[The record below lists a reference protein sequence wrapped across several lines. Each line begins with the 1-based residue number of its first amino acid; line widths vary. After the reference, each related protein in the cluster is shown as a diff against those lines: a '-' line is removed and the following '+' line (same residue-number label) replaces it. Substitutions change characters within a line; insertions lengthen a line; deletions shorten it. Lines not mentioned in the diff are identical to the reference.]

1 MAKHKN
7 APQQKLAT
15 TSKQLSYDSN
25 TMMIW
30 IAFFA
35 AVISVALSF
44 VTVEPTISIRYLLT
58 ALFCL
63 GFVAYFFIAKKYTIP
78 AAYPILVKLVF
89 GSGLLYFVWNAIAL
103 NFAINPAAGYYEL
116 TRQLLNLLL
125 LFILMEAVR
134 REVVHI
140 LMVVKVI
147 AVMTILHSLIGMLQ
161 FYGVGFL
168 NIPGANAQPYG
179 LMANRNLY
187 GSALAFSIPFVLYL
201 WVVASSSWKKIAIL
215 ALAFLTVS
223 ILLSQTRSAW
233 LASAVAL
240 FSAFALGNIFL
251 KDHRK
256 QLLKWSLIGLVGVV
270 ILVIITVFINKQ
282 TGVENTITERA
293 LSFTNGSET
302 NTATSENVNARVNMW
317 KKTTEMIKDKP
328 LWGTGLGNW
337 KLSVTSYGVEGLP
350 WANGEYVPDRPH
362 NVYLQTMSESG
373 IVGFLFYIFSWISVV
388 IIGFVCLRKAIADNE
403 KILLVLMLSGISAV
417 ATDCMFS
424 FPLERLEHSFYFLLM
439 CGITMGI
446 YLRSISATDL
456 KLKIVSAPV
465 KWLMIIIG
473 LLNVFMAYLKYNF
486 EASMNRAQALETEG
500 NFADE
505 IDMANSGK
513 SSLITLDPEGH
524 AMEMRTGIAYKGLRN
539 YDMALKEMLQA
550 KKYNPYSPMLM
561 SNIGSVYTDMKDYK
575 TAVSYYQQAL
585 KYAPAFQ
592 VALINL
598 AANQYELGNYQA
610 TVDALEKI
618 DFTRY
623 PKVRELQNLAKRKL
637 LEIK

>member
-1 MAKHKN
+1 MAKHKI
-7 APQQKLAT
+7 AAQQKQAL
-15 TSKQLSYDSN
+15 TSKHTSHDSN

-35 AVISVALSF
+35 AIISVALSF
-44 VTVEPTISIRYLLT
+44 VTVEPTISVRYMLT
-58 ALFCL
+58 GLFCL
-63 GFVAYFFIAKKYTIP
+63 GFSAYFFVAKKYTVPGDFPLLI
-78 AAYPILVKLVF
+78 KLVF
-89 GSGLLYFVWNAIAL
+89 GFGILYFVWNAIAL

-140 LMVVKVI
+140 LIVAKVI
-147 AVMTILHSLIGMLQ
+147 VVISIIHSIIGILQ

-187 GSALAFSIPFVLYL
+187 GSAQAFTIPFVLYV
-201 WVVASSSWKKIAIL
+201 WISANSSWKKIALI
-215 ALAFLTVS
+215 ALAFLTLS

-233 LASAVAL
+233 LASAVIL
-240 FSAFALGNIFL
+240 FSAFVLVNVFL
-251 KDHRK
+251 KESRK
-256 QLLKWSLIGLVGVV
+256 QFLKWSVIGFAAVV
-270 ILVIITVFINKQ
+270 IIVIVTLFINKQ

-293 LSFTNGSET
+293 LSFTTGSNKGTES
-302 NTATSENVNARVNMW
+302 AENVNARFKIW
-317 KKTTEMIKDKP
+317 KKTVEVIKDKP
-328 LWGTGLGNW
+328 FFGTGLSNW
-337 KLSVTSYGVEGLP
+337 KLTVVAYGAEDMP
-350 WANGEYVPDRPH
+350 WKVGDFIPDRPH
-362 NVYLQTMSESG
+362 NVYLQVMAESG
-373 IVGFLFYIFSWISVV
+373 MPGFIFYIAVWVFIV
-388 IIGFVCLRKAIADNE
+388 IIGFKTLSKPIPLND
-403 KILLVLMLSGISAV
+403 KILLCLMLGGIAGF

-424 FPLERLEHSFYFLLM
+424 FPMERLEHSFYLLLM
-439 CGITMGI
+439 CGIIMGI
-446 YLRSISATDL
+446 YLRSIPETEL
-456 KLKIVSAPV
+456 KLRIMTSPV

-473 LLNVFMAYLKYNF
+473 LLNVFIAYQKYIF
-486 EASMNRAQALETEG
+486 EASMNKAQALETEG
-500 NFADE
+500 NFAEE

-513 SSLITLDPEGH
+513 SALITIDPEGH

-539 YDMALKEMLQA
+539 YDMALKEMQKA

-585 KYAPAFQ
+585 KYAPDFQ

-610 TVDALEKI
+610 TMDALAKV
-618 DFTRY
+618 DFKKY
-623 PKVRELQNLAKRKL
+623 PKVLELQNLAKRKL